1 MGPADDVTGAGPL
14 DEVTGVDVAV
24 EPGAVVEAP
33 ALFDDDDPDPL
44 HPNAASR
51 VRAAKALVV
60 LIVPS

>member
-1 MGPADDVTGAGPL
+1 MGPAAELTGAGPL
-14 DEVTGVDVAV
+14 DEVPGVDVVV

-33 ALFDDDDPDPL
+33 APPDDDDPDPP
-44 HPNAASR
+44 HPNAAKR